1 MGIFFGRYVILLQR
15 YNGEWRAFMAV
26 ERDGH
31 ISTCDIS
38 SFDAIEKFAT
48 RQAAERCVY
57 EKIRPVIAENDF
69 ENYAVIDKND
79 IRQYRRD

>member
-1 MGIFFGRYVILLQR
+1 MGTLFGRYVILLQR

-26 ERDGH
+26 ERDGY

-48 RQAAERCVY
+48 REAAERCGDGFQTV
-57 EKIRPVIAENDF
+57 E
-69 ENYAVIDKND
+69 
-79 IRQYRRD
+79 RQWFPCSVF

>member
-1 MGIFFGRYVILLQR
+1 
-15 YNGEWRAFMAV
+15 MAV
-26 ERDGH
+26 ERDGY

-48 RQAAERCVY
+48 REAAERCVD
-57 EKIRPVIAENDF
+57 EKIRPVFEENDF